1 MALLLKAA
9 NDDRALSTHRCR
21 ENHHHTY
28 SLRLDN
34 CAHFKDEETKAQG
47 GDMTGGATLPVRH
60 PILPHLC
67 PAPEV
72 GALGHYTQ
80 EPHVLN
86 SRPLL

>member
-1 MALLLKAA
+1 
-9 NDDRALSTHRCR
+9 
-21 ENHHHTY
+21 
-28 SLRLDN
+28 
-34 CAHFKDEETKAQG
+34 
-47 GDMTGGATLPVRH
+47 MTGGATLPVRH

-86 SRPLL
+86 SRPLLCFFREDSNYSCFGSFQLQSTK